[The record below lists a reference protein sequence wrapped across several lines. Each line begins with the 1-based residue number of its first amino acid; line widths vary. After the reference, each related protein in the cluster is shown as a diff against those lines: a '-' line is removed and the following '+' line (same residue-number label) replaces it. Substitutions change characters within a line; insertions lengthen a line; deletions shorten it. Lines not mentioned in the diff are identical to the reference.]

1 MVSVCVCVC
10 VTTNVRMVSVCV
22 HTYVHCIYM
31 YMYMYIQI
39 SGFHTEGGPWNIPL
53 PAIAPP
59 PPPPEILKFSMVFGH
74 LVCVIKINFV
84 QDCVRSNLRR
94 SKNQNFPGGQVQLL
108 LPTFMS
114 QQGATKR
121 SCTASKGLSRLPL
134 LYFKLCSNT
143 FTTTLSMYRS
153 LLCRPVTPSTYTYT
167 LSMWTQQFVCNIT

>member
-1 MVSVCVCVC
+1 MCVSI
-10 VTTNVRMVSVCV
+10 R
-22 HTYVHCIYM
+22 TYIATCIGKFQRFIPRCAM
-31 YMYMYIQI
+31 
-39 SGFHTEGGPWNIPL
+39 PL

-108 LPTFMS
+108 LPTFKS
-114 QQGATKR
+114 QQGAMKR

-143 FTTTLSMYRS
+143 FTTTLSMYSS

-167 LSMWTQQFVCNIT
+167 LSMWTQQFMCNIT

>member
-1 MVSVCVCVC
+1 MCVCYYKCTYGKCVC
-10 VTTNVRMVSVCV
+10 PYVCTLYIHVHVHVYTNFRVS
-22 HTYVHCIYM
+22 YR
-31 YMYMYIQI
+31 
-39 SGFHTEGGPWNIPL
+39 GGALEYPP
-53 PAIAPP
+53 PSHSP

-143 FTTTLSMYRS
+143 FTTTLSMYIS